1 MTETAIK
8 LAIPLADRVVIA
20 VSGPDACSFLE
31 GLVTVDTE
39 ALAVGDAGH
48 GALLTPQG
56 KLQFDFIVLR
66 TAEDA
71 YLMDVPRAT
80 AADFMKR
87 LLFYRLRAQ
96 VEIRHAAHLAVASF
110 PDGLCGSLP
119 DESLVFADPRNEKLG
134 QRAFVATT
142 TADET
147 LGEAGYSIA
156 PANSYHARRIAA
168 GIPEALHDF
177 EYGTL
182 FPHDIALDQT
192 GGVDFHKG
200 CFVGQE
206 VVSRM
211 QHRGTARRRVVHVLI
226 AGPAPASGAALSL
239 SGKNVGEMGSHEG
252 DIGLAIIRLDR
263 AADALTGTPLE
274 SENSSLLV
282 KLPEWSDYA
291 VAKPDSTGESAA

>member
-1 MTETAIK
+1 MTETADT

-31 GLVTVDTE
+31 GLVTVDVVVLETGH
-39 ALAVGDAGH
+39 AAH

-80 AADFMKR
+80 AAEFMKR
-87 LLFYRLRAQ
+87 LMFYRLRAQ
-96 VEIRHAAHLAVASF
+96 VEIRHAAQLAVASLPDGPAGDLPDGSHLF
-110 PDGLCGSLP
+110 PD
-119 DESLVFADPRNEKLG
+119 PRHATLG
-134 QRAFVATT
+134 HRAFVATT

-147 LGEAGYSIA
+147 LRTAGHALA
-156 PANSYHARRIAA
+156 PDSVYHARRIAA

-177 EYGTL
+177 DYGAL

-192 GGVDFHKG
+192 GGIDFHKG

-226 AGPAPASGAALSL
+226 AGPAPASGTALSL
-239 SGKNVGEMGSHEG
+239 GGKSVGEMGSHEG
-252 DIGLAIIRLDR
+252 DAGLAIVRLDR

-274 SENSSLLV
+274 AEDTRLLV

-291 VAKPDSTGESAA
+291 VAKANDSGESAA